1 MNHLQNGSPALDMK
15 RIEAAKA
22 NRQLQL
28 ENWRNYERQMQTSDK
43 HSKKIRPRK
52 SHHLNVKFT
61 DNCVLLD
68 ATLRGDCEEV
78 EYLLSHGIN
87 PNISNVD
94 GLTALHQAC
103 IDNDSVLC
111 NLLLNYGANVNARD
125 ADLWTPLHAASTC
138 GYLQICQLLIK
149 RGADLKACNADGLI
163 PYDICDDEKTSD
175 FLQSQ
180 MHKFGISPEDIEEA
194 RSAPEMKMLSDLKA
208 ARLKKY
214 NLNILDAQGAAP
226 IHVAAACGY
235 CEVGLFLLQSGVDP
249 NSLDADGWTPS
260 HVAACWG
267 ELEMIRLLVSHGG
280 DLTIP
285 TPDGRTAFTICDN
298 DETHDEVCTI
308 WNMREKL
315 RSCAKLMDSNASVK
329 PFRRRR
335 SGSLIHRSSLRDKSN
350 LSRREAKEEAQFA
363 HSSSICLT
371 DVPSGYEK
379 DDRTRHENFD
389 IITGDRNILHTSAVF
404 KNSNLTGSPK
414 PRKQKSLTSNQIDD
428 RKRDSRFSV
437 PLNSDDYEC
446 TSEEYTHSVDNAMR
460 NSQIKE
466 LKVRNDFSNQREITI
481 LSTPDTDLKSKY
493 TNGQTTTMEKHGHIE
508 SMCSSNDSNSII
520 QSNSLKYLT
529 DREVHINSTN
539 YPNKNT
545 FSSELS
551 LPQYIDQDRITDY
564 SQHSFIRQECCR
576 RCTIL

>member
-28 ENWRNYERQMQTSDK
+28 ENWRNYERQMQVSDK
-43 HSKKIRPRK
+43 HPKKIHPHKAHR
-52 SHHLNVKFT
+52 LNVKFT

-78 EYLLSHGIN
+78 EYLLSHGID

-194 RSAPEMKMLSDLKA
+194 RSAPEMKMLSDLKT
-208 ARLKKY
+208 ARLKRY
-214 NLNILDAQGAAP
+214 NLNILDTQGAAP

-267 ELEMIRLLVSHGG
+267 EMEMIRLLVSHGG

-315 RSCAKLMDSNASVK
+315 RSCAKLMDSNSSIK

-379 DDRTRHENFD
+379 DDRIRHENHN
-389 IITGDRNILHTSAVF
+389 IIAGDRNTLHTSAVF
-404 KNSNLTGSPK
+404 KNSNLSSSPK
-414 PRKQKSLTSNQIDD
+414 SRKQKSLTSNQIDD
-428 RKRDSRFSV
+428 RKRDPRF
-437 PLNSDDYEC
+437 PILLNSDDYEY
-446 TSEEYTHSVDNAMR
+446 TTEEYTHSIDSAKR
-460 NSQIKE
+460 NSQTKE
-466 LKVRNDFSNQREITI
+466 LKVWNDFPNQREITI
-481 LSTPDTDLKSKY
+481 LSTADTDLKSKY
-493 TNGQTTTMEKHGHIE
+493 TNGQTTTMDKRSHIE

-520 QSNSLKYLT
+520 QANSLKYLT

-539 YPNKNT
+539 YPYKNA
-545 FSSELS
+545 SSRELS
-551 LPQYIDQDRITDY
+551 LPQYIDQDRITDN
-564 SQHSFIRQECCR
+564 SQHSLIRQECCR

>member
-1 MNHLQNGSPALDMK
+1 MMNHLHNGSPALDIK

-28 ENWRNYERQMQTSDK
+28 ENWRDYEKQMQISEK
-43 HSKKIRPRK
+43 HSKKFL
-52 SHHLNVKFT
+52 SHKGNRIYVKFT

-111 NLLLNYGANVNARD
+111 NLLLDYGANVNARD

-194 RSAPEMKMLSDLKA
+194 RSAPEMKMLSDLKTA
-208 ARLKKY
+208 QLKRY

-267 ELEMIRLLVSHGG
+267 ELEMIRLFVSHGG

-298 DETHDEVCTI
+298 DETHDEVCAI

-315 RSCAKLMDSNASVK
+315 RSTAKLMDSNCSMK

-350 LSRREAKEEAQFA
+350 LSRREAKEEAQYA
-363 HSSSICLT
+363 HSSSISLT
-371 DVPSGYEK
+371 DVPSGDEK
-379 DDRTRHENFD
+379 DDRTRYEYHNN
-389 IITGDRNILHTSAVF
+389 ITGDKHTLQTSAMS
-404 KNSNLTGSPK
+404 KGSSLSGSPK
-414 PRKQKSLTSNQIDD
+414 SRKHNSLTFSQLNG
-428 RKRDSRFSV
+428 RKRDSRLPSL
-437 PLNSDDYEC
+437 LNSDDYNN
-446 TSEEYTHSVDNAMR
+446 TMFQSLPSES
-460 NSQIKE
+460 
-466 LKVRNDFSNQREITI
+466 KVQNKFPNQREITI
-481 LSTPDTDLKSKY
+481 LSIADTDLNSKY
-493 TNGQTTTMEKHGHIE
+493 TNGQITVMDKRGHAE
-508 SMCSSNDSNSII
+508 SICSSNESNSVA
-520 QSNSLKYLT
+520 QSNSFKYLT
-529 DREVHINSTN
+529 DREVNLNNINDQYQN
-539 YPNKNT
+539 A
-545 FSSELS
+545 SSSDLS
-551 LPQYIDQDRITDY
+551 LPQYIDQERLTEY
-564 SQHSFIRQECCR
+564 SQHSLIRQECCR